1 MMSEYS
7 QKTME
12 EQILQAVRHDW
23 VCASPSKWRAV
34 VFVAAVVLAGL
45 FTTGEATAMA
55 SFQRLGMRRHAR
67 GQMPSVDDQVKRMA
81 KQLSLNDD
89 QQQKLKPI
97 LEDQRQQMQQLR
109 NDSSL
114 SQDEKFN
121 KMRDVHEKASSQI
134 KALLNEDQ
142 QKKFDEMQQ
151 KHRERWESR
160 RGGAS
165 DKE

>member
-1 MMSEYS
+1 MLRVV
-7 QKTME
+7 TP
-12 EQILQAVRHDW
+12 DW
-23 VCASPSKWRAV
+23 VCANSSRQRAIVLVAV
-34 VFVAAVVLAGL
+34 VMFGGVFTAAQAITVANFRG
-45 FTTGEATAMA
+45 
-55 SFQRLGMRRHAR
+55 LGMQRYGR
-67 GQMPSVDDQVKRMA
+67 GQMPSVDDQVKRMT

-114 SQDEKFN
+114 SQDEKFS
-121 KMRDVHEKASSQI
+121 KMRDMHEKASSQI

-142 QKKFDEMQQ
+142 QKKFDEIQQ
-151 KHRERWESR
+151 KRRERWESR
-160 RGGAS
+160 QGGAG